1 MPGFISSVLR
11 SKCPKCNLDNLYVD
25 NNPYHLSTLSVMK
38 KKCGCC
44 GQSFEPETG
53 FYYGAMYVSYGLG
66 VAVMVVPAMLMYL
79 IFDLGFGALLTFVI
93 TTYIVGFPLF
103 FRYSRNIWLN
113 IFVRFDPE
121 LHKKLADKSTVTN

>member
-1 MPGFISSVLR
+1 
-11 SKCPKCNLDNLYVD
+11 
-25 NNPYHLSTLSVMK
+25 MK
-38 KKCGCC
+38 KKCDCC
-44 GQSFEPETG
+44 GQSYEPETG

-79 IFDLGFGALLTFVI
+79 IFDLGFGPLLTFVI

-113 IFVRFDPE
+113 LFVGFDRE
-121 LHKKLADKSTVTN
+121 LHRKLSDKTALHS